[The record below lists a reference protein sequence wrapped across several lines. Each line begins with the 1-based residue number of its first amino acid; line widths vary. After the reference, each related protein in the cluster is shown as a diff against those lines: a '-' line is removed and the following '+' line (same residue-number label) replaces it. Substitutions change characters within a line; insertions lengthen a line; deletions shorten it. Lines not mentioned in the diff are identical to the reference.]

1 MHRRRWSASRK
12 TGFVSMVSAI
22 ALIVENP
29 ILMSLAQYGT
39 RPHRIRSSV
48 RCWTFGSYRTIG
60 RLSVGATFQL
70 GAKFGVGY
78 SGGIRNAILISET
91 SVSSLAR
98 PHMPYL
104 PRPHR
109 KRNYR
114 L

>member
-1 MHRRRWSASRK
+1 
-12 TGFVSMVSAI
+12 
-22 ALIVENP
+22 
-29 ILMSLAQYGT
+29 MSSAQYGT
-39 RPHRIRSSV
+39 SPHRSRSSV

-98 PHMPYL
+98 PHIRYL
-104 PRPHR
+104 SRPHT
-109 KRNYR
+109 KRSYAYEIGR
-114 L
+114 ECRERQPLARHVVRPRRSP